1 MTTHPHNVTQSSFWQ
16 PLITSLRILI
26 SLAALLAL
34 PLTAMELPKTLAPFG
49 GTGIVGGYVLP
60 PGTVVLYQAAGRWQ
74 RYTIDVVGAFCLVLV
89 EALLIAG
96 LLWQHIKRKKVETN
110 LAISNERFR
119 LAVEASKSV
128 GWEWDLKNGQD
139 SWFGDLQTMFGIAS
153 DTFVGRTADFYRYV
167 HPEDRQ
173 RVAQA
178 VADARQNRT
187 RYAAEFRVVKP
198 DESVRWVTATGQFYY
213 GTNGDAERMLG
224 MAVDITER
232 KHAEQA
238 FADVSRRLID
248 AQEQE
253 RTRIARELHDDIG
266 QRLAMLA
273 IEMEKF
279 QQDSA
284 DLSAPLR
291 SRIGE
296 LWQQTSEIASDIQSL
311 SHELHS
317 SKLEYLGIVSAMRG
331 LCRELGEQQKVEIDF
346 KTHDVVRPL
355 PPDISLCLFRV
366 LQEALHNSA
375 KHSGVRNFEVQLW
388 ETGEE
393 VHLMV
398 SDSGTGFDRKAA
410 NESPG
415 IGLISMEERLKMVGG
430 TLSIESQPRHGT
442 IIHARVP
449 LHPGSASVA
458 AIR

>member
-1 MTTHPHNVTQSSFWQ
+1 MTTHPHNVAQSNFWQ
-16 PLITSLRILI
+16 PLITSLQILI
-26 SLAALLAL
+26 SLAALSAL

-60 PGTVVLYQAAGRWQ
+60 QGTVVLYRDAGRWQ
-74 RYTIDVVGAFCLVLV
+74 RYTFYVVGAFCLVLV

-96 LLWQHIKRKKVETN
+96 LLWQRTKRKKVETN

-232 KHAEQA
+232 KQAEQA
-238 FADVSRRLID
+238 LADVSRRLID

-253 RTRIARELHDDIG
+253 RTRIARELHDDIN
-266 QRLAMLA
+266 QRLALLA
-273 IEMEKF
+273 IEI
-279 QQDSA
+279 D
-284 DLSAPLR
+284 R
-291 SRIGE
+291 SKQNPPDTAEDVGQLLNAIWE
-296 LWQQTSEIASDIQSL
+296 HIVAVSTEVQLI
-311 SHELHS
+311 SHQLHS
-317 SKLEYLGIVSAMRG
+317 SQLEYLGVIAAMNSFCSEFAER
-331 LCRELGEQQKVEIDF
+331 QKVEVDF
-346 KTHDVVRPL
+346 THD
-355 PPDISLCLFRV
+355 DIPTAVSHDVSLCLVRV
-366 LQEALHNSA
+366 LQEALHNA
-375 KHSGVRNFEVQLW
+375 VKHSNVRHFEVGLSCSENQL
-388 ETGEE
+388 
-393 VHLMV
+393 HLMV
-398 SDSGTGFDRKAA
+398 SDRGKGFDLETAINK
-410 NESPG
+410 G
-415 IGLISMEERLKMVGG
+415 GLGLINMRERVRLVNGTIVIESKPMGG
-430 TLSIESQPRHGT
+430 TT
-442 IIHARVP
+442 IHVRVP
-449 LHPGSASVA
+449 LGPEPA
-458 AIR
+458 AQRAAG